1 VRESAE
7 TGDNGFSDNRYNEHA
22 WFIGTPEIGEGTWI
36 GAFTVIDGS
45 GGLTIGRGCDISS
58 GVHIYTHSTV
68 RRCVSI
74 REYVDVDRMPT
85 RVGDAVF
92 IGANATIMMGSS
104 IGDQAVVAA
113 GAVVTGDVSARTIVA
128 GVPARRVGDVVVDG
142 DGVRLVYD
150 RSDEPGALTS

>member
-1 VRESAE
+1 MEAAA
-7 TGDNGFSDNRYNEHA
+7 TDDHGFADNPYNQHA
-22 WFIGTPEIGEGTWI
+22 WIIGSPEIGEGTWI

-74 REYVDVDRMPT
+74 REYNDVDQMPT
-85 RVGDAVF
+85 RLGDAVF
-92 IGANATIMMGSS
+92 VGANATIMMGTS

-113 GAVVTGDVSARTIVA
+113 GAVVTGDVDARTIVA
-128 GVPARRVGDVVVDG
+128 GVPARRIGEVVVDG
-142 DGVRLVYD
+142 GDTRLVYD
-150 RSDEPGALTS
+150 RSGES